1 MWCSVLHCDAAWCSY
16 CRKRQSAVSSVLQC
30 VAVCCSVL
38 QCVLRDAVIA
48 VCCST
53 GVYAESRHVCISQN
67 RFASPTNESLLR
79 MSKEPDTRQTSPNTF
94 PKTLKTCK
102 KSLKTWQKSPNHA
115 KWALTNIQRAPIHSE
130 RALIHVK
137 RVVTY
142 SQTRRVVSK
151 ELYVFPKSL
160 NISQRAPIHLQ
171 RALIHL
177 KRVLIYR
184 KRGDTCQSSCIYF
197 QKAPIHLIRALEH
210 VEGSHT
216 RQRLCVCGVC
226 IHVKICMY
234 IHGVCTWI
242 HTRLHESQMQCQ
254 GAVHQPII
262 YVW

>member
-1 MWCSVLHCDAAWCSY
+1 MRCSVRQRDAVWCSVMQCDAVY
-16 CRKRQSAVSSVLQC
+16 CIAMQRDAVIAGRDRAQYP
-30 VAVCCSVL
+30 VCCSVL

-130 RALIHVK
+130 RALMHVK

-142 SQTRRVVSK
+142 SKTRRVVSK
-151 ELYVFPKSL
+151 ELYIFPKSL
-160 NISQRAPIHLQ
+160 NIS
-171 RALIHL
+171 
-177 KRVLIYR
+177 
-184 KRGDTCQSSCIYF
+184 
-197 QKAPIHLIRALEH
+197 
-210 VEGSHT
+210 
-216 RQRLCVCGVC
+216 
-226 IHVKICMY
+226 
-234 IHGVCTWI
+234 
-242 HTRLHESQMQCQ
+242 
-254 GAVHQPII
+254 
-262 YVW
+262 